1 MMNFDGGTA
10 YAESDADDEYERSI
24 GDRSPVGD
32 SEASPIDSELST
44 SAEHTP
50 TTYGHRASA
59 DRLPE
64 TIITEWTADEC
75 ADFIGTIGLHQYADR
90 FVENEIV
97 GEALVA
103 LQHDDLKSMGIAS
116 VGHRLTILKSV
127 YDVKKAQDVPIESD
141 HYLPL
146 CKHFLLRA
154 FRENENARL
163 TRSSSSRHV
172 AADAEAQYAT
182 ATLKDIKHLVE
193 QLRLRDERMSLL
205 EQDLRR
211 MTDDFRRLREDML
224 PALRLVKDAQQPLPN
239 LSGGAAYTF
248 EPTIS
253 PPAPTPP
260 PGQGP
265 GPGVMRSYS
274 QRKILIGA
282 TPKGTSP
289 TQPTH
294 ERTIAEQTLD
304 PASAAERAVIS
315 SSHLAA
321 MNGGGQNS
329 AYPSPN
335 MPSPT
340 SPQNHLS
347 GATLASRS
355 YRGDSIVPSSNRTT
369 LNDTDHSTYGGRD
382 KVSGGLP
389 PRRRETPVPDTPSTS
404 NASVEIFKSFRV
416 SMDDPCHKVLPAAL
430 KKYQINAPWDQY
442 ALYIVYG
449 DQERC
454 LGMDEKPLILFK
466 QLDKEGK
473 KPMFMLRKT
482 NSAQVDDQGSGGMGG
497 AARGASTGYD
507 PPGGII

>member
-1 MMNFDGGTA
+1 MMSFDGGTA
-10 YAESDADDEYERSI
+10 YAESDADDEYERSM
-24 GDRSPVGD
+24 GGHSPVGD
-32 SEASPIDSELST
+32 SETSPIDSELST

-50 TTYGHRASA
+50 TYAHRSSG

-75 ADFIGTIGLHQYADR
+75 ADFISTIGLQQYTDR
-90 FVENEIV
+90 FLENEIV

-103 LQHDDLKSMGIAS
+103 LLHDDLKSMGIAS

-127 YDVKKAQDVPIESD
+127 YDVKKAQDVPMESD

-146 CKHFLLRA
+146 
-154 FRENENARL
+154 
-163 TRSSSSRHV
+163 S
-172 AADAEAQYAT
+172 ADAEAQYAT

-193 QLRLRDERMSLL
+193 QFRLRDERMSML

-239 LSGGAAYTF
+239 LSGNTQAYSY
-248 EPTIS
+248 EATIS

-260 PGQGP
+260 PGQSANA
-265 GPGVMRSYS
+265 MKRQYS
-274 QRKILIGA
+274 TRKIVIGT
-282 TPKGTSP
+282 TPKNASP
-289 TQPTH
+289 TQTTH
-294 ERTIAEQTLD
+294 ERSIAETTLD
-304 PASAAERAVIS
+304 PANAAERAVLS

-321 MNGGGQNS
+321 MNGGGQGS
-329 AYPSPN
+329 SSPSYPSPN
-335 MPSPT
+335 IPSPT
-340 SPQNHLS
+340 SPPTHMS
-347 GATLASRS
+347 GTTLASRS
-355 YRGDSIVPSSNRTT
+355 YRSEAPTPSTRSTFENS
-369 LNDTDHSTYGGRD
+369 DHATYNSRD
-382 KVSGGLP
+382 KGQQGP

-416 SMDDPCHKVLPAAL
+416 SMEDPCYKVLPAAL

-454 LGMDEKPLILFK
+454 LGLEEKPLILFK

-482 NSAQVDDQGSGGMGG
+482 TSAPADGDPGSAGLGNTGRG
-497 AARGASTGYD
+497 AAAGYD

>member
-1 MMNFDGGTA
+1 MMSFDGGTA
-10 YAESDADDEYERSI
+10 YAESDADDEYERSM
-24 GDRSPVGD
+24 GGHSPVGD
-32 SEASPIDSELST
+32 DEASPIDSELST

-50 TTYGHRASA
+50 TYAHRSSV

-64 TIITEWTADEC
+64 TIITEWTAEEC
-75 ADFIGTIGLHQYADR
+75 ADFISTIGLPQYTDR
-90 FVENEIV
+90 FLENEIV

-103 LQHDDLKSMGIAS
+103 LLHDDLKSMGIAS

-127 YDVKKAQDVPIESD
+127 YDVKKAQDVPLESD

-146 CKHFLLRA
+146 
-154 FRENENARL
+154 
-163 TRSSSSRHV
+163 S
-172 AADAEAQYAT
+172 ADAEAQYAT

-193 QLRLRDERMSLL
+193 QFRLRDERMSML

-239 LSGGAAYTF
+239 LSGNTQAYSY
-248 EPTIS
+248 EATIS

-260 PGQGP
+260 PGQSANA
-265 GPGVMRSYS
+265 MKRQYS
-274 QRKILIGA
+274 TRKIVIGT
-282 TPKGTSP
+282 TPKNASP
-289 TQPTH
+289 TQASH
-294 ERTIAEQTLD
+294 QRSIAETTLD
-304 PASAAERAVIS
+304 PANAAERAVLS

-321 MNGGGQNS
+321 MNGGGQS
-329 AYPSPN
+329 ASSPSYPSPN
-335 MPSPT
+335 IPSPT
-340 SPQNHLS
+340 SPPTHMS
-347 GATLASRS
+347 GTTLASRS
-355 YRGDSIVPSSNRTT
+355 YRSEAPITSTRSTFENP
-369 LNDTDHSTYGGRD
+369 DHGTYNSRD
-382 KVSGGLP
+382 KTSQGP

-416 SMDDPCHKVLPAAL
+416 SMEDPCHKVLPAAL

-454 LGMDEKPLILFK
+454 LGLNEKPLILFK

-482 NSAQVDDQGSGGMGG
+482 TSAPADGDPGSAGLGNTGQG
-497 AARGASTGYD
+497 AAAGYD

>member
-1 MMNFDGGTA
+1 MMSFEGGTA
-10 YAESDADDEYERSI
+10 FAESDADDEYERSVD
-24 GDRSPVGD
+24 DRPPLRD
-32 SEASPIDSELST
+32 AETSPIDSEIST

-50 TTYGHRASA
+50 TTYGQSGGA
-59 DRLPE
+59 DKLPDA
-64 TIITEWTADEC
+64 IINDWTADEC
-75 ADFIGTIGLHQYADR
+75 ANFLGTVGLAQYADR
-90 FVENEIV
+90 FLENEIV

-103 LQHDDLKSMGIAS
+103 LQHEDLKSMGIVS

-127 YDVKKAQDVPIESD
+127 YDVKKAQDAPFEGD

-146 CKHFLLRA
+146 
-154 FRENENARL
+154 
-163 TRSSSSRHV
+163 S
-172 AADAEAQYAT
+172 ADAEAQNAT
-182 ATLKDIKHLVE
+182 ATLQDVKHLAE

-205 EQDLRR
+205 EQELRR

-239 LSGGAAYTF
+239 LSGGGGGGTAYSYEPAAL
-248 EPTIS
+248 S

-265 GPGVMRSYS
+265 GPGVMRAYS
-274 QRKILIGA
+274 QRRILIGA
-282 TPKGTSP
+282 APPKGNSP

-294 ERTIAEQTLD
+294 ERSIVEQTMD
-304 PASAAERAVIS
+304 PANAAERAILS

-321 MNGGGQNS
+321 MNGTGQN
-329 AYPSPN
+329 AAPYPSPN

-340 SPQNHLS
+340 SPQLHLS
-347 GATLASRS
+347 GTTLASRS
-355 YRGDSIVPSSNRTT
+355 YRSDSIAPSARST
-369 LNDTDHSTYGGRD
+369 LNETDAANYAAREKSSAGA
-382 KVSGGLP
+382 P

-404 NASVEIFKSFRV
+404 NAAVEIFKSFRV
-416 SMDDPCHKVLPAAL
+416 SMDDPCYKVLPAAL

-482 NSAQVDDQGSGGMGG
+482 NNAGADEPGSAGGMSG
-497 AARGASTGYD
+497 AARGAPTGYD